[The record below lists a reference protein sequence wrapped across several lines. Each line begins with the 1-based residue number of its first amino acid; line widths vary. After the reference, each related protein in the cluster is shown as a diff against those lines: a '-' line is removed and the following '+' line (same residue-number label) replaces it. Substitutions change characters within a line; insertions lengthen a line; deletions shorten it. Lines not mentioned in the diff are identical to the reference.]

1 MTEYAGR
8 TRSRDGGNLW
18 MMLLIAL
25 ALIATVIMLISDS
38 AVWLQIAL
46 LAALWAAILGF
57 LLVTRTRNDRDAA
70 QALLDAERREHA
82 AELEALYARND
93 ADRAAEGLPPVA
105 DLDLLREIREELA
118 NLRAQLEDLSG
129 REFGYEPAAL
139 QAEARRVREIESRTS
154 HTVRPEPQQ
163 QPRAQAQQQPRA
175 QAQQQPRVRVQQ
187 QQQPSR
193 RWQGPGAEDDTSII
207 EPVRDQEHQERRGA
221 ISALQSSNAQQPPQ
235 AQPPEL
241 SRATARQTGPGSSVV
256 SGAPSS
262 DAVAGRVG
270 SHRAP
275 EGRNPLTDL
284 IRERQEEIDR
294 EQAAREAQQK
304 AEAERRERAARE
316 QRQREEEQR
325 RQREEAQRRQR
336 EEEQRQYEEQQRRQR
351 EEEYRRRREEAERA
365 EQAQRAEREARE
377 RREAEERRA
386 LEPRTELDESRGRRR
401 ADENRDGSLTVA
413 ELLARSRGNR

>member
-1 MTEYAGR
+1 MRVKVKGMTEQARR

-25 ALIATVIMLISDS
+25 ALVATVIMLISDS
-38 AVWLQIAL
+38 SVWLQVAL

-57 LLVTRTRNDRDAA
+57 LLVTRTRHDRDAA

-82 AELEALYARND
+82 AEIDALNARNE
-93 ADRAAEGLPPVA
+93 AARAAEGLPPTTA
-105 DLDLLREIREELA
+105 DAEILREIREELA
-118 NLRAQLEDLSG
+118 HLRAQLEDLSG

-154 HTVRPEPQQ
+154 HVVRSDAQQ
-163 QPRAQAQQQPRA
+163 QPPRAQAQQQRPT
-175 QAQQQPRVRVQQ
+175 QQHPQSAQQM
-187 QQQPSR
+187 PSR
-193 RWQGPGAEDDTSII
+193 RWQGPGAEDETSRI
-207 EPVRDQEHQERRGA
+207 EPVRVQE
-221 ISALQSSNAQQPPQ
+221 QPE
-235 AQPPEL
+235 PP
-241 SRATARQTGPGSSVV
+241 RATARQTGPGSSAL

-294 EQAAREAQQK
+294 EQAAREAQEK

-325 RQREEAQRRQR
+325 RQREEEQRRHEAEQRRQR
-336 EEEQRQYEEQQRRQR
+336 EEEQRRHREELERRQR
-351 EEEYRRRREEAERA
+351 EEAARA
-365 EQAQRAEREARE
+365 QEAQRAEMEARE
-377 RREAEERRA
+377 RREAEERAAAETRSERD
-386 LEPRTELDESRGRRR
+386 EPRGRRR
-401 ADENRDGSLTVA
+401 ADERGDGSLTVA
-413 ELLARSRGNR
+413 ELLARSRGQ

>member
-1 MTEYAGR
+1 MTEQAGR

-38 AVWLQIAL
+38 SVWLQVAL

-57 LLVTRTRNDRDAA
+57 MLVTRTRHDRDAA

-82 AELEALYARND
+82 AEIDALNARNE
-93 ADRAAEGLPPVA
+93 AARAAEGLPPTTA
-105 DLDLLREIREELA
+105 DAEILREIREELA

-154 HTVRPEPQQ
+154 HVVRSD
-163 QPRAQAQQQPRA
+163 AQQHPQS
-175 QAQQQPRVRVQQ
+175 AQQM
-187 QQQPSR
+187 PSR
-193 RWQGPGAEDDTSII
+193 RWRGPGAEDETSRI
-207 EPVRDQEHQERRGA
+207 EPVRVQE
-221 ISALQSSNAQQPPQ
+221 QPE
-235 AQPPEL
+235 PP
-241 SRATARQTGPGSSVV
+241 RATARQTGPGSSSL
-256 SGAPSS
+256 SGAPST

-294 EQAAREAQQK
+294 EQAAREAKEK

-325 RQREEAQRRQR
+325 RQREEAQRQHEAEQRRQLEEAQRRQR
-336 EEEQRQYEEQQRRQR
+336 EEEQRRHREELERRQR
-351 EEEYRRRREEAERA
+351 EEAARA
-365 EQAQRAEREARE
+365 QEAQRAEMEARK
-377 RREAEERRA
+377 RREAEERAAAETRSERD
-386 LEPRTELDESRGRRR
+386 EPRGRRR
-401 ADENRDGSLTVA
+401 ADERGDGSLTVA
-413 ELLARSRGNR
+413 ELLARSRGQ

>member
-1 MTEYAGR
+1 
-8 TRSRDGGNLW
+8 

-38 AVWLQIAL
+38 SVWLQVAL

-57 LLVTRTRNDRDAA
+57 MLVTRTRHDRDAA

-82 AELEALYARND
+82 AEIDALNARNE
-93 ADRAAEGLPPVA
+93 ADRAAEGLPPTTA
-105 DLDLLREIREELA
+105 DAEILREIREELA

-154 HTVRPEPQQ
+154 HVVRSE
-163 QPRAQAQQQPRA
+163 AQQQPPRA
-175 QAQQQPRVRVQQ
+175 HAQQQRPTQQ
-187 QQQPSR
+187 HPQSAQQTPSR
-193 RWQGPGAEDDTSII
+193 RWQGPGAEDDTSRI
-207 EPVRDQEHQERRGA
+207 EPVRVQE
-221 ISALQSSNAQQPPQ
+221 QPE
-235 AQPPEL
+235 PP
-241 SRATARQTGPGSSVV
+241 RATARQTGPGSS
-256 SGAPSS
+256 SLFGAPSS

-284 IRERQEEIDR
+284 IRERQEEIER
-294 EQAAREAQQK
+294 EQAAREAQEK

-325 RQREEAQRRQR
+325 RQREEAQRQHEAEQRRQLEEAQRRQR
-336 EEEQRQYEEQQRRQR
+336 EEEQRRHREELERRQR
-351 EEEYRRRREEAERA
+351 EEAARA
-365 EQAQRAEREARE
+365 QEAQRAELEARK
-377 RREAEERRA
+377 RREAEERAAAETRREQD
-386 LEPRTELDESRGRRR
+386 EPRGRRR
-401 ADENRDGSLTVA
+401 ADERGDGSLTVA
-413 ELLARSRGNR
+413 ELLARSRGQ

>member
-1 MTEYAGR
+1 MRVKVRVKVRGMTEQAGR

-38 AVWLQIAL
+38 SVWLQVAL

-57 LLVTRTRNDRDAA
+57 MLVTRTRHDRDAA

-82 AELEALYARND
+82 AEIDALNARNE
-93 ADRAAEGLPPVA
+93 AARAAEGLPPTTA
-105 DLDLLREIREELA
+105 DAEILREIREELA

-154 HTVRPEPQQ
+154 HVVRSDAQQ
-163 QPRAQAQQQPRA
+163 QPPRAQAQQQRPT
-175 QAQQQPRVRVQQ
+175 QQHPQSAQQM
-187 QQQPSR
+187 PSR
-193 RWQGPGAEDDTSII
+193 RWRGPGAEDETSRI
-207 EPVRDQEHQERRGA
+207 EPVRVQE
-221 ISALQSSNAQQPPQ
+221 QPE
-235 AQPPEL
+235 PP
-241 SRATARQTGPGSSVV
+241 RATARQTGPGSSSL
-256 SGAPSS
+256 SGAPST

-294 EQAAREAQQK
+294 EQAAREAQEK

-325 RQREEAQRRQR
+325 RQFEEAQRQHEAEQRRQLEEAQRRQR
-336 EEEQRQYEEQQRRQR
+336 EEEQRRHREELERRQR
-351 EEEYRRRREEAERA
+351 EEAARA
-365 EQAQRAEREARE
+365 QEAQRAEMEARK
-377 RREAEERRA
+377 RREAEERAAAETRSERD
-386 LEPRTELDESRGRRR
+386 EPRGRRR
-401 ADENRDGSLTVA
+401 ADERGDGSLTVA
-413 ELLARSRGNR
+413 ELLARSRGQ

>member
-1 MTEYAGR
+1 MRVKVKGMTEQARR

-38 AVWLQIAL
+38 SVWLQVAL

-57 LLVTRTRNDRDAA
+57 MLVTRTRHDRDAA

-82 AELEALYARND
+82 AEIDALNARNE
-93 ADRAAEGLPPVA
+93 ADRAAEGLPPTTA
-105 DLDLLREIREELA
+105 DAEILREIREELA

-154 HTVRPEPQQ
+154 HVVRSE
-163 QPRAQAQQQPRA
+163 AQQQPPRA
-175 QAQQQPRVRVQQ
+175 HAQQQRPTQQ
-187 QQQPSR
+187 HPQSAQQTPSR
-193 RWQGPGAEDDTSII
+193 RWQGPGAEDDTSRI
-207 EPVRDQEHQERRGA
+207 EPVRVQE
-221 ISALQSSNAQQPPQ
+221 QPE
-235 AQPPEL
+235 PP
-241 SRATARQTGPGSSVV
+241 RATARQTGPGSS
-256 SGAPSS
+256 SLFGAPSS

-284 IRERQEEIDR
+284 IRERQEEIER
-294 EQAAREAQQK
+294 EQAAREAQEK

-325 RQREEAQRRQR
+325 RQREEAQRQHEAEQRRQLEEAQRRQR
-336 EEEQRQYEEQQRRQR
+336 EEEQRRHREELERRQR
-351 EEEYRRRREEAERA
+351 EEAARA
-365 EQAQRAEREARE
+365 QEAQRAELEARK
-377 RREAEERRA
+377 RREAEERAAAETRREQD
-386 LEPRTELDESRGRRR
+386 EPRGRRR
-401 ADENRDGSLTVA
+401 ADERGDGSLTVA
-413 ELLARSRGNR
+413 ELLARSRGQ

>member
-1 MTEYAGR
+1 MRVKVRVKVKGMTEQARR

-38 AVWLQIAL
+38 SVWLQVAL

-57 LLVTRTRNDRDAA
+57 MLVTRTRHDRDAA

-82 AELEALYARND
+82 AEIDALNARNE
-93 ADRAAEGLPPVA
+93 ADRAAEGLPPTTA
-105 DLDLLREIREELA
+105 DAEILREIREELA

-154 HTVRPEPQQ
+154 HVVRSE
-163 QPRAQAQQQPRA
+163 AQQQPPRA
-175 QAQQQPRVRVQQ
+175 HAQQQRPTQQ
-187 QQQPSR
+187 HPQSAQQTPSR
-193 RWQGPGAEDDTSII
+193 RWQGPGAEDDTSRI
-207 EPVRDQEHQERRGA
+207 EPVRVQE
-221 ISALQSSNAQQPPQ
+221 QPE
-235 AQPPEL
+235 PP
-241 SRATARQTGPGSSVV
+241 RATARQTGPGSS
-256 SGAPSS
+256 SLFGAPSS

-284 IRERQEEIDR
+284 IRERQEEIER
-294 EQAAREAQQK
+294 EQAAREAQEK

-325 RQREEAQRRQR
+325 RQREEAQRQHEAEQRRQLEEAQRRQLEEAQRSQR
-336 EEEQRQYEEQQRRQR
+336 EEEQRRHREELERRQR
-351 EEEYRRRREEAERA
+351 EEAARA
-365 EQAQRAEREARE
+365 QEAQRAELEARK
-377 RREAEERRA
+377 RREAEERAAAETRREQD
-386 LEPRTELDESRGRRR
+386 EPRGRRR
-401 ADENRDGSLTVA
+401 ADERGDGSLTVA
-413 ELLARSRGNR
+413 ELLARSRGQ

>member
-1 MTEYAGR
+1 MRVKVKGMTEQARR

-38 AVWLQIAL
+38 SVWLQVAL

-57 LLVTRTRNDRDAA
+57 MLVTRTRHDRDAA

-82 AELEALYARND
+82 AEIDALNARNE
-93 ADRAAEGLPPVA
+93 ADRAAEGLPPTTA
-105 DLDLLREIREELA
+105 DAEILREIREELA

-154 HTVRPEPQQ
+154 HVVRSE
-163 QPRAQAQQQPRA
+163 AQQQPPRA
-175 QAQQQPRVRVQQ
+175 HAQQQRPTQQ
-187 QQQPSR
+187 HPQSAQQTPSR
-193 RWQGPGAEDDTSII
+193 RWQGPGAEDDTSRI
-207 EPVRDQEHQERRGA
+207 EPVRVQE
-221 ISALQSSNAQQPPQ
+221 QPE
-235 AQPPEL
+235 PP
-241 SRATARQTGPGSSVV
+241 RATARQTGPGSS
-256 SGAPSS
+256 SLFGAPSS

-284 IRERQEEIDR
+284 IRERQEEIER
-294 EQAAREAQQK
+294 EQAAREAQEK

-325 RQREEAQRRQR
+325 RQREEAQRQHEAEQRRQLEEAQRRQLEEAQRRQR
-336 EEEQRQYEEQQRRQR
+336 EEEQRRHREELERRQR
-351 EEEYRRRREEAERA
+351 EEAARA
-365 EQAQRAEREARE
+365 QEAQRAELEARK
-377 RREAEERRA
+377 RREAEERAAAETRREQD
-386 LEPRTELDESRGRRR
+386 EPRGRRR
-401 ADENRDGSLTVA
+401 ADERGDGSLTVA
-413 ELLARSRGNR
+413 ELLARSRGQ